1 MEFQGG
7 SIKSKLYQLK
17 LLTSDPEV
25 LETVSGMQ
33 ISTVSE
39 ELVSVKTYYYPF
51 NKKEKNIEVKV
62 NK

>member
-33 ISTVSE
+33 ISIVSE
-39 ELVSVKTYYYPF
+39 DQDVLKT
-51 NKKEKNIEVKV
+51 NKCLLGRMF
-62 NK
+62 